1 MKISNINIQV
11 AIILASAYALA
22 VLALFPVALSM
33 GQEKNFLVAA
43 AYVVPVLVAI
53 YGLTY
58 LLDKIF

>member
-1 MKISNINIQV
+1 
-11 AIILASAYALA
+11 
-22 VLALFPVALSM
+22 M